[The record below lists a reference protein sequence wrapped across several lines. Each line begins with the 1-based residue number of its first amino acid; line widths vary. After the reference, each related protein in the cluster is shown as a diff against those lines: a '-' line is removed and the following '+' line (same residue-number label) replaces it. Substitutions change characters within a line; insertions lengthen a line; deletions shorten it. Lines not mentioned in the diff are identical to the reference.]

1 MQILLARIPHLH
13 QPLWML
19 PALLLLTAGGTYA
32 YWLLRRAAQS
42 NQLERRTWHWAAVL
56 MLAATLACTG
66 LITLLALDP
75 APSGAHSA
83 RQILPIALSLL
94 LGLAGSVA
102 LFLHHHINIQ
112 PIRELERMRQLADGA
127 FEGIVLCRDGQIL
140 DVNLPFC
147 VLLGLSAQTL
157 RECTITQLAAPSSK
171 EALEELL
178 RSAPHSPLE
187 IELRNGDGTFCPVE
201 VHSRSMEYAG
211 QPATVLAVRDLS
223 ERKQAQL
230 RIDHLIH
237 HDALTNLANRLL
249 FHDRLQRAMA
259 ESDRT
264 GQSMALLYV
273 DLDRFKSI
281 NDMLGHANGDD
292 VLVQVAS
299 RMQDATRRIDT
310 VARLGG
316 DEFAVV
322 QPRCLSPQG
331 AATLSTRLLHILQQP
346 ILIGAHPVAV
356 SASIGIALYPQ
367 DGVTVEELLQKADL
381 ALYRAKQC
389 RGSSFCFFEP
399 EMDLRLQERRALEI
413 DLQDTLKNNQLYL
426 HYQPQFATN
435 SLELAGFEALVRWQ
449 HPEQGNI
456 PPSDFIP
463 LAEETGL
470 ILSIG
475 RWVMMAACME
485 AAHWPHPYRIAVNVS
500 AVQVQHG
507 SLADTVAEVLRATG
521 LPPEQLELEVTESLF
536 LGNLDAIAATL
547 RDLKRLGVHITLD
560 DFGTGYSS
568 LGYLRRF
575 PFDTIKIDR
584 SFIAP
589 LGQDPQADAIVQS
602 IVALSHS
609 LKMNV
614 IAEGIET
621 DTQLSALQSTGC
633 DQVQGY
639 LLGRPVM
646 ADSLTSLREA
656 GVFAPQPATAT
667 PTNPATAKAPSSVPS
682 PARPVLVRTAI
693 SAD

>member
-1 MQILLARIPHLH
+1 MQTLLARIPHPH
-13 QPLWML
+13 QPLWLL
-19 PALLLLTAGGTYA
+19 PALLLLAAGCA
-32 YWLLRRAAQS
+32 YSHWLLRRAAQS
-42 NQLERRTWHWAAVL
+42 TPVERRTWRWAAL
-56 MLAATLACTG
+56 LLLAATLACAG
-66 LITLLALDP
+66 LIALLAFESVSP
-75 APSGAHSA
+75 AIRPA
-83 RQILPIALSLL
+83 RQMLPIALSLL

-112 PIRELERMRQLADGA
+112 PIRELERMRQLADGT
-127 FEGIVLCRDGQIL
+127 FEGIVLCRETQIL

-147 VLLGLSAQTL
+147 VLLGLSAQAL
-157 RECTITQLAAPSSK
+157 RECTLTQLAAPGSK
-171 EALEELL
+171 DALEALL
-178 RSAPHSPLE
+178 RSAPLGPVE
-187 IELRNGDGTFCPVE
+187 IELRNGNGGFCPVE
-201 VHSRSMEYAG
+201 MHSRPIEYAG
-211 QPATVLAVRDLS
+211 RPATVLAVRDLS
-223 ERKQAQL
+223 ERKQAQH

-259 ESDRT
+259 ETDRT
-264 GQSMALLYV
+264 GQSMALLYI
-273 DLDRFKSI
+273 DLDRFKSV

-292 VLVQVAS
+292 VLVQIAS
-299 RMQDATRRIDT
+299 RMQEATRRIDT

-331 AATLSTRLLHILQQP
+331 AATLSSRLLRLIQQP
-346 ILIGAHPVAV
+346 ILIGAHPVSV
-356 SASIGIALYPQ
+356 CASIGIALYPQ
-367 DGVTVEELLQKADL
+367 DGATVEELLQNADL
-381 ALYRAKQC
+381 ALYRAKQS

-399 EMDLRLQERRALEI
+399 EMDRRLQERRALEI
-413 DLQDTLKNNQLYL
+413 DLQKTLQNNQLYL
-426 HYQPQFATN
+426 HYQPQFST
-435 SLELAGFEALVRWQ
+435 STLELEGFEALVRWH
-449 HPEQGNI
+449 HPQQGNI

-475 RWVMMAACME
+475 RWVMMAACLE
-485 AAHWPHPYRIAVNVS
+485 AASWPRPYRVAVNVS

-507 SLADTVAEVLRATG
+507 TLAETVVEVLRATG

-536 LGNLDAIAATL
+536 LGNLEAIAATL
-547 RDLKRLGVHITLD
+547 HDLKRLGVHITLD

-584 SFIAP
+584 SFITP
-589 LGQDPQADAIVQS
+589 LGQDPQADSIVQS

-621 DTQLSALQSTGC
+621 ETQLSALQSTGC

-639 LLGRPVM
+639 LLGRPVL
-646 ADSLTSLREA
+646 ADSLASLREA
-656 GVFAPQPATAT
+656 GVFAPQPA
-667 PTNPATAKAPSSVPS
+667 PSSPNIAAAKPPS
-682 PARPVLVRTAI
+682 SARPVLVRSVL

>member
-1 MQILLARIPHLH
+1 MQTLLSRIPHLH
-13 QPLWML
+13 QPLWLL
-19 PALLLLTAGGTYA
+19 PALLLLAAGSAYA
-32 YWLLRRAAQS
+32 HWLLRRGARTS
-42 NQLERRTWHWAAVL
+42 PTERRTWCWAAVL
-56 MLAATLACTG
+56 LLSATLACTA
-66 LITLLALDP
+66 LIALLAFAP
-75 APSGAHSA
+75 APAVHPA
-83 RQILPIALSLL
+83 RQMLPILLSLL
-94 LGLAGSVA
+94 LGIACSAA

-127 FEGIVLCRDGQIL
+127 FEGIVLCREGQIL
-140 DVNLPFC
+140 DVNLAFC
-147 VLLGLSAQTL
+147 VLLGLSAHAL
-157 RECTITQLAAPSSK
+157 RECTLTQLAAPDSQ
-171 EALEELL
+171 EALDSLL
-178 RSAPHSPLE
+178 RSAPSGPVE
-187 IELRNGDGTFCPVE
+187 IHLRHGDGTLCPVE
-201 VHSRSMEYAG
+201 VHSRPIEYAG
-211 QPATVLAVRDLS
+211 YPATVLAVRDLS
-223 ERKQAQL
+223 ERRQAQH
-230 RIDHLIH
+230 RIHHLIH

-259 ESDRT
+259 ETDRT
-264 GQSMALLYV
+264 GQPMALLYI
-273 DLDRFKSI
+273 DLDRFKSV
-281 NDMLGHANGDD
+281 NDMLGHSNGDD
-292 VLVQVAS
+292 VLVQTAA
-299 RMQDATRRIDT
+299 RMQEATRRIDT

-331 AATLSTRLLHILQQP
+331 AATLSSRLLRLIQQP
-346 ILIGAHPVAV
+346 ILIGAHPVSV
-356 SASIGIALYPQ
+356 SASIGIAIYPQ
-367 DGVTVEELLQKADL
+367 DGSTVEELLQNADL
-381 ALYRAKQC
+381 ALYRAKQA

-399 EMDLRLQERRALEI
+399 EMDRRLQERRALEI
-413 DLQDTLKNNQLYL
+413 ELQETLKNNQLYL
-426 HYQPQFATN
+426 HYQPQFSTN
-435 SLELAGFEALVRWQ
+435 TLELEGFEALVRWQ
-449 HPEQGNI
+449 HPQQGNI

-475 RWVMMAACME
+475 RWVMMAACLE
-485 AAHWPHPYRIAVNVS
+485 AASWPRPYRIAVNIS

-507 SLADTVAEVLRATG
+507 SLAETVSEVLRDTG

-536 LGNLDAIAATL
+536 LGNLDAIATTL

-584 SFIAP
+584 SFITP

-621 DTQLSALQSTGC
+621 ETQLSALQSTGC

-639 LLGRPVM
+639 LLGRPVL
-646 ADSLTSLREA
+646 ADSLATLREA
-656 GVFAPQPATAT
+656 GIFAPQPAAAS
-667 PTNPATAKAPSSVPS
+667 PNPAAAKAPSSVPG